1 MRHKLSLLLLCISLL
16 CISSCSRSDDMTGP
30 SVNIENL
37 NINDAFVS
45 FDIPGRQCA
54 EIAYTVLPS
63 DSPQPTAGQLFSDGT
78 VVLPGY
84 CGCAHS
90 LEAESSY
97 VIYAAARSADGAL
110 SAVTSKSFTTAASR
124 HFKMN
129 ISYIN
134 YSTVAFKNI
143 VPDDLNKKYVMYAWD
158 DEGIEWMLK
167 EYNLDSIE
175 DIPEYLYAN
184 NMIDDYF
191 VNKGIM
197 SQNEGDI
204 SFWVNCSSDTQM
216 YFYIWYVN
224 DDKSPASEMECTTVK
239 TTPVPDRSPL
249 YLDLEQFEVQQA
261 GTKLTFRS
269 NIDFGGPVPLMYFE
283 YWTGLAYYK
292 ASMFEEG
299 MTDLEIARSLLDKYP
314 LLGMNCGIENGYSTL
329 FEYRNGSWSNCV
341 PDYEPGA
348 EYLIIFF
355 GCYEGK
361 VTTDPVVRRF
371 TMPDD
376 GKGEIIY
383 DAPAAGSVRNGR
395 IPAGIVNKEI
405 RAEAR

>member
-1 MRHKLSLLLLCISLL
+1 MKHKLSSLLLSISLL
-16 CISSCSRSDDMTGP
+16 CISSCGLSDDMTGP

-63 DSPQPTAGQLFSDGT
+63 DSPQPTAEQLFSDGT

-97 VIYAAARSADGAL
+97 VIYAAAKSADGAL

-124 HFKMN
+124 SFKVN

-143 VPDDLNKKYVMYAWD
+143 VPDDLNKKYVMYTWT
-158 DEGIEWMLK
+158 DEILEKMLE

-175 DIPEYLYAN
+175 DIPEYFYKN
-184 NMIDDYF
+184 NFIDDYF
-191 VNKGIM
+191 VNKGVM
-197 SQNEGDI
+197 SQNKGDI
-204 SFWVNCSSDTQM
+204 SFWIECPSDTQM
-216 YFYIWYVN
+216 YFCLWYVN

-249 YLDLEQFEVQQA
+249 YLDLEQFEVQQT
-261 GTKLTFRS
+261 GTKLTFKS
-269 NIDFGGPVPLMYFE
+269 NVDLSGPAPLMYFE
-283 YWTGLAYYK
+283 YWSGLAYFK

-299 MTDLEIARSLLDKYP
+299 MTDLEIAQAILEKSP
-314 LLGMNCGIENGYSTL
+314 WAMNCAIENGYSTL
-329 FEYRNGSWSNCV
+329 FEYREDSWCSCF

-348 EYLIIFF
+348 EYLLVFF

-405 RAEAR
+405 RAKAR